1 MVILYLYDPINGY
14 RYRNI
19 GYAYYCVLLSN
30 WEAHCDFI
38 VSAWILPDSVDSE
51 NAR

>member
-1 MVILYLYDPINGY
+1 MVILYLYDPTNGY
-14 RYRNI
+14 RYRKF
-19 GYAYYCVLLSN
+19 GYAYYTRVSM
-30 WEAHCDFI
+30 HPMI